1 MESDKMAPVMAQVNR
16 SDSFQEVPLYAN
28 TDYYDD
34 EDYDDDKYEQWM
46 MEDHPLRSYPTECCP
61 GWSRVWNGRVFR
73 LVCVVVVAVYVK
85 AFLPVNE
92 DAVDRL
98 TYQQSDYCSI
108 PRHYPLRHLIYLPQ
122 RDPQRRPTTSIG
134 PMAL

>member
-1 MESDKMAPVMAQVNR
+1 MESDKMVPVVAQVNR

-61 GWSRVWNGRVFR
+61 GWSRVWNGGRVFR
-73 LVCVVVVAVYVK
+73 LVCVGVVAVYV
-85 AFLPVNE
+85 
-92 DAVDRL
+92 R
-98 TYQQSDYCSI
+98 
-108 PRHYPLRHLIYLPQ
+108 PLLLA
-122 RDPQRRPTTSIG
+122 G
-134 PMAL
+134 